1 MKTISNKFEFRS
13 DLQMQDNWGIV
24 EMKLMMLRVR
34 FGGARLWLLV
44 ATPWYLAI
52 DTKLQLG

>member
-1 MKTISNKFEFRS
+1 
-13 DLQMQDNWGIV
+13 MQDNWRIV
-24 EMKLMMLRVR
+24 EMRLMMLRVQ